1 MVNYQKEKIILIKMP
16 KSKTNKKRKNKVL
29 AFSQNIKNRQKKFR
43 SEFIKKLQESHN
55 KDLENKVNETS
66 ESVINDVNEF
76 GEFALNDDNQPISE
90 SSTTESNDLS
100 EFSLDN
106 LPIVEQT
113 EPTPDISGSYSK

>member
-1 MVNYQKEKIILIKMP
+1 MP

-29 AFSQNIKNRQKKFR
+29 AYSQNIKNRQKKFR

-66 ESVINDVNEF
+66 DSNVNDVNEF
-76 GEFALNDDNQPISE
+76 GEFGLENLDQQSIIQSNDLSEFSLDNLP
-90 SSTTESNDLS
+90 TTESSDLS

-113 EPTPDISGSYSK
+113 EPSPDISGSYSK